1 MLALLYGSEYRSANA
16 VLRILVVEAVF
27 SGATLVLSQAFMAM
41 GRPGVV
47 TVIQLTGLLLTVP
60 LMVLLVPRYGIVG
73 AGAALLL
80 STTGR
85 FICVLASF
93 PICLNMS
100 VPDVFPKRSDLVHM
114 GQGASKWIGLFGEKL
129 LRATEGM
136 ES

>member
-1 MLALLYGSEYRSANA
+1 

-47 TVIQLTGLLLTVP
+47 TVVQLTGLSLTVP

-80 STTGR
+80 STAGR
-85 FICVLASF
+85 FVCVLASF
-93 PICLNMS
+93 R
-100 VPDVFPKRSDLVHM
+100 F
-114 GQGASKWIGLFGEKL
+114 F
-129 LRATEGM
+129 
-136 ES
+136 